1 MTRKD
6 ILSIAMKILGIYFL
20 VKIIQYLPFLV
31 SLVQELRS
39 REEWAFSFVTLV
51 QGGFVLVLLAA
62 AVILLKWSD
71 SIAARL
77 TKDYESEPTTMGRW
91 LGKDELLEVAFC
103 VVGVVIFAHALPR
116 IPQLII
122 RGILREPIFPG
133 PYGLIAALVA
143 QLGIGLYLTLKAKG
157 LVGLLRKLRGVAISS
172 PDDTESP
179 KSP

>member
-6 ILSIAMKILGIYFL
+6 ILSVAMKILGIYFL
-20 VKIIQYLPFLV
+20 VKAIHFAPFLV
-31 SLVQELRS
+31 TVIQGLQSEKERVFL
-39 REEWAFSFVTLV
+39 SFAIAQV
-51 QGGFVLVLLAA
+51 GAVLVSFAA
-62 AVILLKWSD
+62 AVILLKWSG
-71 SIAARL
+71 SIAGRL

-103 VVGVVIFAHALPR
+103 VVGVVILADALPR

-122 RGILREPIFPG
+122 RGILREPIFPD

-157 LVGLLRKLRGVAISS
+157 LVGLLRKLRGGIISS
-172 PDDTESP
+172 PDNSESP